1 MEDTPFTTWTWKEYR
16 ADVDAF
22 AKSLISLGFEPF
34 DIINIIGFNSSAW
47 FIANFGAIA
56 AGGVA
61 AGIYATNLSETCKYI
76 SQHSNSKVV
85 VCEGLKQLEKYYS
98 IASDLPNLK
107 ALVSSMWYEGKQS
120 VAEPAHRHCLPLG
133 AGRLRL

>member
-1 MEDTPFTTWTWKEYR
+1 MEDIPYTTWTWKEYR
-16 ADVDAF
+16 EKVDAF
-22 AKSLISLGFEPF
+22 GKSLISLGFEPF
-34 DIINIIGFNSSAW
+34 DIINVIGFNSPEW

-61 AGIYATNLSETCKYI
+61 AGIYSTNLADACKYI
-76 SQHSNSKVV
+76 SMHSESKVV

-107 ALVSSMWYEGKQS
+107 ALVSSIKVCQAS
-120 VAEPAHRHCLPLG
+120 VELFY
-133 AGRLRL
+133 